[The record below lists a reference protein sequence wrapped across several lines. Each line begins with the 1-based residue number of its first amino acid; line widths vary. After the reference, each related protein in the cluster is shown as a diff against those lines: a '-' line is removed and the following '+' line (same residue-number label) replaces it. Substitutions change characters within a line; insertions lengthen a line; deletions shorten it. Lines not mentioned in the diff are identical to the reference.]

1 MRLACFWG
9 TLGLA
14 VTATAAVWGGASV
27 RKPVTRPSRM
37 AGKSTGDTLEWS
49 DEFNG
54 TAALSQPN
62 PENWTYATGRSGWGN
77 RELETYCAWG
87 SKKGPCDP
95 AQPNAYVGNDGYLH
109 IVARS
114 PEHGIYTSARLTSQ
128 GLQSFQYGRI
138 EARIK
143 VPRGQGMWP
152 AFWLLGDDIGTSPWP
167 ACGEVDIMENI
178 GKRPT
183 VIYGSIHGTGFTGTI
198 LGSPY
203 QLPDH
208 AAFAEAFHT
217 YGILWSPK
225 KMEFYVD
232 APDNIYETRTPADL
246 PPGAAWP
253 FDDGK
258 YFLLLNLAVG
268 GGWPGPPDA
277 STQFPKEMLVDWVRV
292 YGR

>member
-1 MRLACFWG
+1 M
-9 TLGLA
+9 
-14 VTATAAVWGGASV
+14 ATAAGWRALPAMQ
-27 RKPVTRPSRM
+27 PVKA
-37 AGKSTGDTLEWS
+37 AGTGERLVWS

-54 TAALSQPN
+54 TRGEPN
-62 PENWTYATGRSGWGN
+62 PANWTYDTGANGWGN

-87 SKKGPCDP
+87 SRKGPCDP
-95 AQPNAYVGNDGYLH
+95 AQPNAYVGGDGYLH
-109 IVARS
+109 IVARNIAARS
-114 PEHGIYTSARLTSQ
+114 EGHSVYTSARLKSE
-128 GLQSFQYGRI
+128 GLRSFQYGRI

-178 GKRPT
+178 GKRPDT
-183 VIYGSIHGTGFTGTI
+183 IYGSIHGTGFTGTI

-208 AAFAEAFHT
+208 AAFADAFHT
-217 YGILWSPK
+217 FGILWSPK

-232 APDNIYETRTPADL
+232 DPRHPYETRTPADL
-246 PPGAAWP
+246 PQGAVWP

-258 YFLLLNLAVG
+258 YFVLLNLAVG

-277 STQFPKEMLVDWVRV
+277 STEFPQEMLVDWVRV
-292 YGR
+292 YAE